1 MGKRMKVGDMIKDP
15 VDGDCGVI
23 VKVDDDDYL
32 WVYWLGLG
40 LMCSDCLDGELA
52 QSWKMIQRG

>member
-1 MGKRMKVGDMIKDP
+1 MKVGDLVKDP
-15 VDGDCGVI
+15 SDGDCGVI

-40 LMCSDCLDGELA
+40 LLCSDFFGSELVI
-52 QSWKMIQRG
+52 SWELVQGG

>member
-1 MGKRMKVGDMIKDP
+1 MKVGDMIKDP

-40 LMCSDCLDGELA
+40 LLCSDFFGSELA